1 MSAESLG
8 PAGAVAD
15 LLATAGVEERVI
27 LRGRFGFLAFH
38 AGVEGGTDV
47 VASKAAEASGASLY
61 CLVQPPSVR
70 WHLPSHVIGAE
81 ASLRLVAFL
90 DHVDIAVAI
99 HGYGRPERPRDLLL
113 GGRNRPLALE
123 LGRAL
128 RRKLPDW
135 PVVDDL
141 HAIPREM
148 RGLHPDNPVNLV
160 RGAGVQLELPPA
172 VRGASGR
179 WVDPNIGCVPEPG
192 LVEALAQVASS
203 YRTPEPPEGFFS

>member
-1 MSAESLG
+1 MSAESIRPG
-8 PAGAVAD
+8 GAVAD
-15 LLATAGVEERVI
+15 LLATPGVEERVV

-47 VASKAAEASGASLY
+47 VATRAAKAAGASLY

-70 WHLPSHVIGAE
+70 WHLPSHIIGAE

-90 DHVDIAVAI
+90 DHVDIAVAV
-99 HGYGRPERPRDLLL
+99 HGYGRPQRPRDLLL
-113 GGRNRPLALE
+113 GGRNRLLARE
-123 LGRAL
+123 LGEAL
-128 RRKLPDW
+128 RQTLPDW

-141 HAIPREM
+141 EAIPREM

-160 RGAGVQLELPPA
+160 RGSGVQLELPPS

-179 WVDPNIGCVPEPG
+179 WVDPNVDCVPEPG
-192 LVEALAQVASS
+192 LIDALAQVAAG
-203 YRTPEPPEGFFS
+203 YRVPKLAEKFFS

>member
-1 MSAESLG
+1 MSAERIRPG
-8 PAGAVAD
+8 GAVAD

-27 LRGRFGFLAFH
+27 LNSRFGFLAFH

-47 VASKAAEASGASLY
+47 VATQAAEASGASLY
-61 CLVQPPSVR
+61 CLIQPPSVR

-99 HGYGRPERPRDLLL
+99 HGYGRPQRPRDILL
-113 GGRNRPLALE
+113 GGRNRPLACE
-123 LGRAL
+123 LGGVL
-128 RRKLPDW
+128 RRMLPEW
-135 PVVDDL
+135 PIVDDL
-141 HAIPREM
+141 GAIPREM

-160 RGAGVQLELPPA
+160 RGSGVQLELPPS

-179 WVDPNIGCVPEPG
+179 WVDPNIDCIPEPG
-192 LVEALAQVASS
+192 LVEALVEVAAGF
-203 YRTPEPPEGFFS
+203 RAREPAEKFFS